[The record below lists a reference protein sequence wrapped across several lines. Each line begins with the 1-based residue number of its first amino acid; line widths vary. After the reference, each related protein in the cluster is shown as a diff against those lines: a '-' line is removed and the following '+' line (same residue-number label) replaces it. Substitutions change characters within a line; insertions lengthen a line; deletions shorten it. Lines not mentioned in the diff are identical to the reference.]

1 MNIQER
7 RNKDGKITSY
17 RIRVFD
23 HRDTQTYRQVFRTLS
38 IKYDPAKSEAWNR
51 KNAEKQGTIF
61 EKQIEEHT
69 ISDSH
74 ITFDSYCEY
83 AIGMKKQAGLS
94 PSTIYNYMSCRKR
107 IAPYIGH
114 VQLKQLTPAAINKAY
129 SDMLSTGVSKA
140 TVYQYHLFI
149 HSMLAMAFK
158 ENLIPRNYA
167 SAATPPKRDQKK
179 VQALSEDE
187 INAFFTALY
196 ADSKHYMYQVLFSV
210 MLATGCRIGE
220 ICALT
225 WDSIDFESN
234 RIHICR
240 HFVRDGSGMYIEDGC
255 KTNAGDRWLTMDTGV
270 MEMLREYRSF
280 YLRTAE
286 SYGTK
291 WDYEANAVF
300 YAAKRYGG
308 CVNPDT
314 VRAFLQNFTKE
325 HDLPHIHPHML
336 RHTAVSLQLQAGI
349 SIADAAKRAGHARPD
364 VTLRIYSHAL
374 KKNDLHCCEAV
385 TKVMPKMPKREAG

>member
-23 HRDTQTYRQVFRTLS
+23 HRDTQTYKQVFRTLS
-38 IKYDPAKSEAWNR
+38 IKYDSTKSEAWNR
-51 KNAEKQGTIF
+51 RNAEKQGMIF

-83 AIGMKKQAGLS
+83 AIGMKEQAGLS
-94 PSTIYNYMSCRKR
+94 PSTIYSYTGCRKR
-107 IAPYIGH
+107 VAPYIGH
-114 VQLKQLTPAAINKAY
+114 IQLKQLTPAAINKAY
-129 SDMLSTGVSKA
+129 SDMLNAGVSKA

-167 SAATPPKRDQKK
+167 SAAIPPKRDTKE

-196 ADSKHYMYQVLFSV
+196 ADNNHYMYQVLFSL

-225 WDSIDFESN
+225 WDNIDFEMN

-240 HFVRDGSGMYIEDGC
+240 HFVKSDSGSRIQDGC
-255 KTNAGDRWLTMDTGV
+255 KTNAGDRWLTLDDDI
-270 MEMLREYRSF
+270 MEMLREYRAY
-280 YLRTAE
+280 YLEKAE
-286 SYGTK
+286 SYGSK
-291 WDYEANAVF
+291 WNNEENAVF
-300 YAAKRYGG
+300 YAEKRYGG
-308 CVNPDT
+308 CINPDT
-314 VRAFLQNFTKE
+314 VRAFLNSFTKK
-325 HDLPHIHPHML
+325 HGLKKIHPHMF
-336 RHTAVSLQLQAGI
+336 RHTSVSLQLQAGI

-385 TKVMPKMPKREAG
+385 TKVMPKMPKREVG

>member
-1 MNIQER
+1 MTVRYYETDSESRQYKKGGGNMNIQER
-7 RNKDGKITSY
+7 RNKEGKITSY

-38 IKYDPAKSEAWNR
+38 IKYDSSKSEAWNR

-74 ITFDSYCEY
+74 ITFDSYCGY
-83 AIGMKKQAGLS
+83 AIGMKEQAGLS
-94 PSTIYNYMSCRKR
+94 PSTIYSYSGYRKQ

-114 VQLKQLTPAAINKAY
+114 IQLKQLTPAVINKAY

-167 SAATPPKRDQKK
+167 SAAMPPKRDVKE

-196 ADSKHYMYQVLFSV
+196 GDSKHYMYQVLFSV

-225 WDSIDFESN
+225 WDNIDFETN

-240 HFVRDGSGMYIEDGC
+240 HFVSVKSGTQIVEGC
-255 KTNAGDRWLTMDTGV
+255 KTNAGDRWLTLDDSI
-270 MEMLREYRSF
+270 MEMLREYRAF
-280 YLRTAE
+280 YLKRAE
-286 SYGTK
+286 SIGSK

-300 YAAKRYGG
+300 YAEKRYGG
-308 CVNPDT
+308 CINPDT
-314 VRAFLQNFTKE
+314 VRAFLQCFTRQ
-325 HDLPHIHPHML
+325 HGLPRIHPHMF
-336 RHTAVSLQLQAGI
+336 RHTSVSLQL
-349 SIADAAKRAGHARPD
+349 
-364 VTLRIYSHAL
+364 
-374 KKNDLHCCEAV
+374 
-385 TKVMPKMPKREAG
+385 